1 MGHFTLNGTVVAEVK
16 ITRVHGQAGLGVY
29 RLLVHLDLVFMRVPQ
44 GEGAILHELIG
55 DLQIEGRY
63 VGSLRL
69 FQDLGQ
75 FSIGQYQGSF
85 PVALVADLSL
95 RQLQAIEDLRQGK
108 GLTIGISIFMT
119 CWGKLHGGTGLLRAS
134 SGHLSHQVNQGAW
147 IEVLNELGYRKI
159 MLLEIPELAESLA
172 PELTEAVAYI
182 GKAQQALHRGEYR
195 EAVGCCRDV
204 LESLSTAMDDNE
216 VQDTEF
222 QAFFKDVRSK
232 DKAARLRLV
241 RRAMKILSHPARHAD
256 EVATQIEWNRAD
268 AMALITMIAALLQQL
283 GSKKI

>member
-16 ITRVHGQAGLGVY
+16 ITRVQGQTGLGVY
-29 RLLVHLDLVFMRVPQ
+29 RLLVHLDLVFMRMPE
-44 GEGAILHELIG
+44 GEGAILHELTG

-95 RQLQAIEDLRQGK
+95 RQLQVIEDLRQGK

-182 GKAQQALHRGEYR
+182 GIAQQALHRGEYR

-204 LESLSTAMDDNE
+204 LESLSTAMGDGD

-222 QAFFKDVRSK
+222 QALFKDVRSK

-256 EVATQIEWNRAD
+256 EVATQIEWSRTD
-268 AMALITMIAALLQQL
+268 AMAVITMIAALLQQL
-283 GSKKI
+283 GSKKL

>member
-1 MGHFTLNGTVVAEVK
+1 MGHFTLNGRIVAEVK
-16 ITRVHGQAGLGVY
+16 ISRLQGQIGLGFY
-29 RLLVHLDLVFMRVPQ
+29 RLLVHLDLVFMRMPQ
-44 GEGAILHELIG
+44 GEGAILHEITG

-63 VGSLRL
+63 AGSLRI

-75 FSIGQYQGSF
+75 FSIGQYEGSF
-85 PVALVADLSL
+85 PVLLVADLSL

-108 GLTIGISIFMT
+108 GLTIGVNIFLS

-134 SGHLSHQVNQGAW
+134 SGYLSHQVNQGAW
-147 IEVLNELGYRKI
+147 IEILNELGYRKI

-182 GKAQQALHRGEYR
+182 AKAKEDLQRGEYR

-204 LESLSTAMDDNE
+204 LESLSTAMGDSDA
-216 VQDTEF
+216 QDTEF
-222 QAFFKDVRSK
+222 QVFFRDVRSK

-241 RRAMKILSHPARHAD
+241 RRAMKILCHPARHAN
-256 EVATQIEWNRAD
+256 EVATQIEWNRTD
-268 AMALITMIAALLQQL
+268 ATVVITMIAALLQQL
-283 GSKKI
+283 GSKKV

>member
-1 MGHFTLNGTVVAEVK
+1 MGHFTLNGRVVAEVK
-16 ITRVHGQAGLGVY
+16 ISRFQGQVGLGFY
-29 RLLVHLDLVFMRVPQ
+29 RLLVQLDLVFMRMPE
-44 GEGAILHELIG
+44 GEGAILHELTG

-63 VGSLRL
+63 AGSLRL
-69 FQDLGQ
+69 FQELGQ
-75 FSIGQYQGSF
+75 FSIGQYEGSL
-85 PVALVADLSL
+85 PVFLVADLSL

-108 GLTIGISIFMT
+108 GLTIGVNISMT
-119 CWGKLHGGTGLLRAS
+119 CWGKLHAGAGLLRSS
-134 SGHLSHQVNQGAW
+134 SGYLSHQVSQGAW
-147 IEVLNELGYRKI
+147 IEILNELGYRKI

-182 GKAQQALHRGEYR
+182 GKAQQALYRGEYR

-204 LESLSTAMDDNE
+204 LESLSTAMGDSD

-222 QAFFKDVRSK
+222 QAFFRDVRSK

-256 EVATQIEWNRAD
+256 EVATQIEWSRTD
-268 AMALITMIAALLQQL
+268 ATAVITMIAALLQQL
-283 GSKKI
+283 GSKKV

>member
-1 MGHFTLNGTVVAEVK
+1 MGHFTLNGRIVAEVK
-16 ITRVHGQAGLGVY
+16 ISRFQGQVGLGLY
-29 RLLVHLDLVFMRVPQ
+29 RLLVHLDFVFMRMPE
-44 GEGAILHELIG
+44 GEGAILHELTG
-55 DLQIEGRY
+55 DLQIEGCY
-63 VGSLRL
+63 ASSLRL
-69 FQDLGQ
+69 FQGLGQ
-75 FSIGQYQGSF
+75 FSIGEYEGSL
-85 PVALVADLSL
+85 PVLLVADLSL

-108 GLTIGISIFMT
+108 GLTIGVNISMT

-134 SGHLSHQVNQGAW
+134 SGYLSHQVTQGAW

-159 MLLEIPELAESLA
+159 MLLEIPEMAESLA
-172 PELTEAVAYI
+172 PELMEAVAYLA
-182 GKAQQALHRGEYR
+182 KAQQALHRGEYR

-204 LESLSTAMDDNE
+204 LESLSTAMGDSD

-256 EVATQIEWNRAD
+256 EVATQIEWSRTD
-268 AMALITMIAALLQQL
+268 ATAVITMIAALLQQL
-283 GSKKI
+283 GSKKV